1 MLGLRR
7 KARTTTIGRH
17 KKGQRVRRFT
27 TILAAICAIGGAMRV
42 SAPARADDPAFLT
55 LGGGYYDVV
64 RRNHDA
70 AEFRAEYWSDYKLWF
85 LHPFVGGMGTS
96 TGSGYAYAGLRADL
110 FIGRRVVL
118 SGAEAIGAYMRGDG
132 QDLGS
137 ILEFRSAVELAYRF
151 DNRSRLGVAFYHLS
165 NASLGRIN
173 PGTEVLSLFYAIPL
187 GPGTPGRGDD

>member
-1 MLGLRR
+1 VQTTNIRR
-7 KARTTTIGRH
+7 H
-17 KKGQRVRRFT
+17 NKGQRVRRLT
-27 TILAAICAIGGAMRV
+27 TILMAICAFSGAAATL
-42 SAPARADDPAFLT
+42 APARADDPAFLT

-64 RRNHDA
+64 RGNHSA

-85 LHPFVGGMGTS
+85 LRPFVGAMGTS
-96 TGSGYAYAGLRADL
+96 TGSGYGYAGLRADL
-110 FIGRRVVL
+110 FLGRRVVL
-118 SGAEAIGAYMRGDG
+118 SGAEAVGAYIRGDG

-165 NASLGRIN
+165 NASIGRIN

-187 GPGTPGRGDD
+187 GPGTGNRDDD

>member
-1 MLGLRR
+1 MRR
-7 KARTTTIGRH
+7 L
-17 KKGQRVRRFT
+17 T
-27 TILAAICAIGGAMRV
+27 TILMAICGFAGAAAML
-42 SAPARADDPAFLT
+42 APARADDPAFLT

-85 LHPFVGGMGTS
+85 LHPFVGGMATS
-96 TGSGYAYAGLRADL
+96 TGSGYGYAGLRADL
-110 FIGRRVVL
+110 FLGRRVVL
-118 SGAEAIGAYMRGDG
+118 SGAEAVGAYVRGDG

-137 ILEFRSAVELAYRF
+137 ILEFRSAAEIAYRF
-151 DNRSRLGVAFYHLS
+151 DNRSRLGLAFYHLS
-165 NASLGRIN
+165 NASIGRIN